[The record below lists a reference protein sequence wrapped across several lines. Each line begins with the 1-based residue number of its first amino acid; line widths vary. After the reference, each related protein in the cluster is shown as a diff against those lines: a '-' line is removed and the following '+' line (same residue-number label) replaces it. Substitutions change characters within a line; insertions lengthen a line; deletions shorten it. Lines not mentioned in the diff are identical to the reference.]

1 MTSPL
6 KPSETV
12 RQLDLHVIGQVE
24 AKRTLAV
31 AIYTHFP
38 KMPWPE
44 DATVDITKSNILLT
58 GPTGTGKTLLCETLA
73 KILDVPFVTADATSL
88 AQTEY
93 VSEEIEAM
101 LQRLVDRANGEMAR
115 AQRGI
120 IFIDEIDKLRSISGQ
135 ARAASGESV
144 QHALLKIM
152 EGAPVRLK
160 SGQHID
166 TTHILFI
173 CGGAFVGLEK
183 ILEKTHTFGFITTS
197 DDQNQKI
204 INRLNSRVKPTD
216 LREFGLIPE
225 FAGRLPIVARL
236 QDLTREMLVR
246 IMIEPRSAIFRQFAE
261 ILREDGIKL
270 TIARGVF
277 EQIAELAME
286 YKAGA
291 RSLRGIFEEMMTGV
305 LYAIPDTPGLSEV
318 IISSLFEEAQ
328 LISQPTPTT

>member
-1 MTSPL
+1 MSAPL
-6 KPSETV
+6 KPSEIV

-31 AIYTHFP
+31 AIYTHFR
-38 KMPWPE
+38 KMAWSE
-44 DATVDITKSNILLT
+44 SGAVDITKSNILLI

-101 LQRLVDRANGEMAR
+101 LHRLLDRADGDMER

-173 CGGAFVGLEK
+173 CGGAFVGLDK
-183 ILEKTHTFGFITTS
+183 ILEKTHTFGFISTS
-197 DDQNQKI
+197 DDQNEKI
-204 INRLNSRVKPTD
+204 IDRLNSRVKPTD
-216 LREFGLIPE
+216 LREFGLIPGIRRSPAHRRPSAGSDARDAGAHHDRTAE
-225 FAGRLPIVARL
+225 RDLPTICRNFARGWHQAQHRAHR
-236 QDLTREMLVR
+236 
-246 IMIEPRSAIFRQFAE
+246 FRADC
-261 ILREDGIKL
+261 RTGDGIQSRRPQS
-270 TIARGVF
+270 ARHFRGNDD
-277 EQIAELAME
+277 QRALRHPRH
-286 YKAGA
+286 A
-291 RSLRGIFEEMMTGV
+291 RPQRSHHYFAV
-305 LYAIPDTPGLSEV
+305 
-318 IISSLFEEAQ
+318 
-328 LISQPTPTT
+328 

>member
-6 KPSETV
+6 KPSEIV

-31 AIYTHFP
+31 AIYTHFR
-38 KMPWPE
+38 KMAWSE
-44 DATVDITKSNILLT
+44 SGAVDVTKSNILLI

-101 LQRLVDRANGEMAR
+101 LHRLVDRANGDMAR

-120 IFIDEIDKLRSISGQ
+120 VFIDEIDKLRSISGQ

-160 SGQHID
+160 SGD
-166 TTHILFI
+166 RKS
-173 CGGAFVGLEK
+173 V
-183 ILEKTHTFGFITTS
+183 
-197 DDQNQKI
+197 
-204 INRLNSRVKPTD
+204 V
-216 LREFGLIPE
+216 
-225 FAGRLPIVARL
+225 
-236 QDLTREMLVR
+236 
-246 IMIEPRSAIFRQFAE
+246 
-261 ILREDGIKL
+261 
-270 TIARGVF
+270 
-277 EQIAELAME
+277 
-286 YKAGA
+286 
-291 RSLRGIFEEMMTGV
+291 
-305 LYAIPDTPGLSEV
+305 
-318 IISSLFEEAQ
+318 
-328 LISQPTPTT
+328 